1 MAHTY
6 HTRQFFVVRCNGLLC
21 QINVTSAIFL
31 AVFAFKLSAKYI
43 RFTSHGKSSVQQDN
57 NSRNLMKNGSKV
69 YLLPIED
76 ISFHVTS
83 YINQGSFEFQ

>member
-6 HTRQFFVVRCNGLLC
+6 HTGQFFVVRCNGLLC

-43 RFTSHGKSSVQQDN
+43 RFTS
-57 NSRNLMKNGSKV
+57 
-69 YLLPIED
+69 
-76 ISFHVTS
+76 
-83 YINQGSFEFQ
+83 